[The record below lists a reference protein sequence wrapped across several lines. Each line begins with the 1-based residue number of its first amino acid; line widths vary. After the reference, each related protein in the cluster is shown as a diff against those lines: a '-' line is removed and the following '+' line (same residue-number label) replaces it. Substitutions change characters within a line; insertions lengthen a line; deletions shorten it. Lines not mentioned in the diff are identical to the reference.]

1 MKEKQTYRSVLRQ
14 EQMKKTREQILE
26 GLVKTMAQGIAEIS
40 IPAVAREA
48 GVSIPTVYRYFRTKR
63 DLIEALGGYV
73 VQKAGFAMSQP
84 PHSPEEL
91 LTMVKQLFIRYAGID
106 ETLRAAAMS
115 DLAYGLRKEAIPM
128 RQKMIEDAL
137 APGIGQVNEADRIPL
152 RDIVLV
158 LTSTAMIRACKD
170 YLNLSGEEAADTVTW
185 AIRTLIQGASQRDVK
200 PNDET

>member
-1 MKEKQTYRSVLRQ
+1 MKDKQTYHSTLRQ

-73 VQKAGFAMSQP
+73 VEKAGFAMSQP

-91 LTMVKQLFIRYAGID
+91 LTMVKQLFIRYEGID
-106 ETLRAAAMS
+106 ETMRAAAMS
-115 DLAYGLRKEAIPM
+115 DLSYGLRKEALPM

-137 APGIGQVNEADRIPL
+137 APGIEAVNDADRIRL

-185 AIRTLIQGASQRDVK
+185 AIRTLIQGTPQQDVK
-200 PNDET
+200 PTDEA